1 MRNEKEAEAKPE
13 TTTQIVER
21 VIDLTLINSKLN
33 DLGAMIS
40 ELHDKIIGKGE

>member
-1 MRNEKEAEAKPE
+1 MRTEKTEQPQPE
-13 TTTQIVER
+13 TATQIIER

-40 ELHDKIIGKGE
+40 ELHEKVIGKE